1 MKKTYMVTGFNIV
14 LAVCLVFL
22 LFVYEGP
29 KKTQTA
35 SANGGETASASAGNA
50 EDIVGKSCVTCHG
63 DQLQGSAG
71 PDLRKIGAKYD
82 QSEIENIIKNG
93 KNGMPAGVISGD
105 DVAVVA
111 KWLSEK
117 K

>member
-1 MKKTYMVTGFNIV
+1 MKKTIMITGFNIL
-14 LAVCLVFL
+14 LAAGLVFL

-29 KKTQTA
+29 KKSQPV
-35 SANGGETASASAGNA
+35 SANGNVTASASTENA
-50 EDIVGKSCVTCHG
+50 EDIVGKNCITCHG
-63 DQLQGSAG
+63 DQLQGGAG
-71 PDLRKIGAKYD
+71 PALSKIGSKYN
-82 QSEIENIIKNG
+82 QSEIEHIIKNG

>member
-1 MKKTYMVTGFNIV
+1 MKKTYMITSFNVI
-14 LAVCLVFL
+14 LAACLVFL

-29 KKTQTA
+29 KQSQSV
-35 SANGGETASASAGNA
+35 SANAGGTSSASAGNA
-50 EDIVGKSCVTCHG
+50 EDIVGKNCITCHG
-63 DQLQGSAG
+63 DQLQGGAG
-71 PDLRKIGAKYD
+71 PALTKIGSKYN

-93 KNGMPAGVISGD
+93 KNAMPAGVISGD
-105 DVAVVA
+105 EVTIVA

>member
-1 MKKTYMVTGFNIV
+1 MKKTPMITLFNII
-14 LAVCLVFL
+14 LAGCLVFL

-29 KKTQTA
+29 KKSQPA
-35 SANGGETASASAGNA
+35 SGETASASSGNA
-50 EDIVGKSCVTCHG
+50 KDIVSKNCMTCHG
-63 DQLQGSAG
+63 DQLQGGAG
-71 PDLRKIGAKYD
+71 PALNKIGSKYK

-93 KNGMPAGVISGD
+93 KNGGMPAGVISGN
-105 DVAVVA
+105 DVTVVA

>member
-1 MKKTYMVTGFNIV
+1 MKKTYMITGFNII

-29 KKTQTA
+29 KQSQPV
-35 SANGGETASASAGNA
+35 SAKGSVTASASGDA
-50 EDIVGKSCVTCHG
+50 EDIVGKNCITCHG
-63 DQLQGSAG
+63 DQLQGGGG
-71 PDLRKIGAKYD
+71 PALNKIGSKYD

-105 DVAVVA
+105 DVTVVA

>member
-29 KKTQTA
+29 KKSQPG
-35 SANGGETASASAGNA
+35 SAKGTETASVSAGNA
-50 EDIVGKSCVTCHG
+50 EDLVEKSCITCHG
-63 DQLQGSAG
+63 DQLQGGAG
-71 PDLRKIGAKYD
+71 PALSKIGANYN

-93 KNGMPAGVISGD
+93 KNGMPGGIISGD

>member
-1 MKKTYMVTGFNIV
+1 MKKTYMITGLNII

-29 KKTQTA
+29 KQSQPV
-35 SANGGETASASAGNA
+35 SAKGSETASASDGNA
-50 EDIVGKSCVTCHG
+50 ADIVGKNCITCHG
-63 DQLQGSAG
+63 DQLQGGAG
-71 PDLRKIGAKYD
+71 PALTKIGSKYD

-105 DVAVVA
+105 DVNIVA